1 MRSSAVRAFNRTL
14 SRLQEDGGSNLP
26 SATESTVLQRA
37 ASSLL
42 PPIPLYRS
50 LLRAHRNHLSYEMRS
65 LGDTYIKDE
74 FRRHKAI
81 TNPIQIV
88 GFLGGWKIYLDQ
100 LTGKK
105 EGDEAVQG
113 AATGSVVG
121 AQGEKV
127 RFEGRRLAPEEFD
140 KVSWLAGAQWTC
152 ELRA

>member
-1 MRSSAVRAFNRTL
+1 
-14 SRLQEDGGSNLP
+14 
-26 SATESTVLQRA
+26 
-37 ASSLL
+37 
-42 PPIPLYRS
+42 
-50 LLRAHRNHLSYEMRS
+50 MRS

-105 EGDEAVQG
+105 EGDEGVQG
-113 AATGSVVG
+113 AAAGSVVG

-140 KVSWLAGAQWTC
+140 KVSWLEQGLIGAVEPAFSGIVVLEF
-152 ELRA
+152 ELTHVSSHHLPALRGTALPAT